1 MSVSSLEFLAALFA
15 GSAVFVS
22 LPAVL
27 ARRFFLALCSF
38 LFLYLFLPDIA
49 TASTLLAFV
58 GSGYLAGRVLAVRPS
73 RTLLVTYLALLVGA
87 FVYLKRYAFLQLLP
101 GETWLEHTLDIVG
114 LSFIFFRQIHYVV
127 DAKQGEVREFSLWA
141 YLCYQLNPF
150 TLLAGPI
157 QRYQQF
163 HKDWE
168 LLLPRHADA
177 VELRL
182 AFLRILV
189 GVAKVSF
196 IGEVCLRLAESPP
209 GILGPTGGAF
219 ASFYFYPAYVY
230 FNFAGYCDIV
240 IAGASLA
247 GLRVP
252 ENFNHPYLARNMID
266 FWTRWH
272 MSLTFWIRDYVFT
285 PTYMGIARRWPVRAP
300 GLSFLCYF
308 LALFLAGVW
317 HGATWNFVVFG
328 VLNGIGVSAAKVWEN
343 LLIARYG
350 RSGLRRYLASAP
362 VRRVAQVANFHFV
375 CLTIVFLRPESTQ
388 VWWPWVAR
396 WLQLQS

>member
-1 MSVSSLEFLAALFA
+1 LEFLAALFA
-15 GSAVFVS
+15 GSAVYVY
-22 LPAVL
+22 LPGVL
-27 ARRFFLALCSF
+27 ARRFFLAACSL
-38 LFLYLFLPDIA
+38 LFLYLFLPSPI
-49 TASTLLAFV
+49 TALTLLAFV
-58 GSGYLAGRVLAVRPS
+58 GSGYLAGRVLAVHPS
-73 RTLLVTYLALLVGA
+73 RSLLTAYLAVLVGA

-101 GETWLEHTLDIVG
+101 GDSWLEHTLDLVG

-127 DAKQGEVREFSLWA
+127 DAKQGEVRDFSLWA

-163 HKDWE
+163 QKDWE
-168 LLLPRHADA
+168 VLLPRHADA
-177 VELRL
+177 TELRL

-189 GVAKVSF
+189 GVVKVSL
-196 IGEVCLRLAESPP
+196 IGEVFLRLALSPP
-209 GILGPTGGAF
+209 TSLGATGGAL
-219 ASFYFYPAYVY
+219 ASFYLYPAYVY

-240 IAGASLA
+240 IAGGSLA
-247 GLRVP
+247 GLRIP
-252 ENFNHPYLARNMID
+252 ENFSRPYLARNMID

-285 PTYMGIARRWPVRAP
+285 PTYMGIARRWPAQAA

-328 VLNGIGVSAAKVWEN
+328 VLNGIGVSAAKIWEN
-343 LLIARYG
+343 VIVARQG
-350 RSGLRRYLASAP
+350 RSGLRRYLASLP

-375 CLTIVFLRPESTQ
+375 CLTIVFLRPESTRQ
-388 VWWPWVAR
+388 WLAWLTR
-396 WLQLQS
+396 WLPG